1 MPHYNKANNKHYN
14 ISTSKPLQGKFE
26 YFCTPVFIHIHATE
40 LLQDC
45 PLACTILHAQSQVLT
60 VWNLTYLDLER
71 ERDLEREA
79 DLDLEWPRDFERLLR
94 WLLLLLRL
102 LRRLRDLQ

>member
-1 MPHYNKANNKHYN
+1 MAFLSVAMPHYNKANNKHYN

-45 PLACTILHAQSQVLT
+45 PLACTILHAQSQVCNST
-60 VWNLTYLDLER
+60 KSYLLG
-71 ERDLEREA
+71 LGA
-79 DLDLEWPRDFERLLR
+79 
-94 WLLLLLRL
+94 
-102 LRRLRDLQ
+102 